1 MSQKNDRTK
10 HKKTSDCLLE
20 TVQRVLCC
28 FVVVWLDRFC
38 GALPHAP
45 QGSAAPLTPYQRRE
59 QRFRHR
65 QRCRLDGRGCGFFG
79 GLLRFCCF
87 VVFLFGVGSDSGRA
101 FAQSHPAIE
110 AYSKGMQAYSEKR
123 YDAALELFQSARILL
138 PREEK
143 WEPFRNGLRFYLGF
157 CHYSI
162 GGWEHWTQAKQLWE
176 SYVKSSVGRVESL
189 EKTVK
194 ASVPRLEHL
203 AHEQVLRMLG
213 LAFEKERLLEMTRWL
228 PRYKLVLG
236 WKNQDVSKSSL
247 YHLFEARSFRLEAKT
262 AGGSSEKLLLYQN
275 AKQLLQK
282 IKKQELR
289 IFWQKKAEEEEQVVR
304 IESATLFMQ
313 RGIEAVREGA
323 GEQALSFFR
332 EAEEEVKGMGKEVLE
347 IQGELLYWRGRV
359 FAQEKKPPSQKQA
372 IVLLQRYLA
381 HKSTK
386 TAARQQSART
396 MLAALQLASKPRSR
410 PKPLPKP
417 ISPLLVAG
425 WVVAGVGVLAIG
437 TGIGLGA
444 LGSKDFAES
453 QGKVSAAEVTAVQI
467 SRPWMDGYHKVIAAD
482 ILFGAGGL
490 LVLLGGTTVVVLLLQ
505 QPRIPLKDKPFTA
518 AQTQAVSCLS
528 GCTDL

>member
-1 MSQKNDRTK
+1 MNQKNDQANHR
-10 HKKTSDCLLE
+10 KTSFYFSD
-20 TVQRVLCC
+20 TVQRVL
-28 FVVVWLDRFC
+28 FYFAVVRLKRFT
-38 GALPHAP
+38 GAWPHVP
-45 QGSAAPLTPYQRRE
+45 LLGEDLLTPYQRRE
-59 QRFRHR
+59 QRFPHR
-65 QRCRLDGRGCGFFG
+65 RLCRLSGRGFFCR
-79 GLLRFCCF
+79 LLRFYGL
-87 VVFLFGVGSDSGRA
+87 VVLLFLVGVGSGRA

-123 YDAALELFQSARILL
+123 YEAALELFQSARILL

-176 SYVKSSVGRVESL
+176 SYSKSSVGRLESL

-194 ASVPRLEHL
+194 ASVPRLERL

-213 LAFEKERLLEMTRWL
+213 VAFEKERLLEMTRWL
-228 PRYKLVLG
+228 PRYKVVLG
-236 WKNQDVSKSSL
+236 WKRQDVSKSSL

-275 AKQLLQK
+275 AKKLLQK
-282 IKKQELR
+282 IKKQELQ
-289 IFWQKKAEEEEQVVR
+289 IFWQKKAEEEEQTVR
-304 IESATLFMQ
+304 LESGTLFMQ

-332 EAEEEVKGMGKEVLE
+332 EAEEEVKGMGKEALE

-381 HKSTK
+381 HKGAK

-396 MLAALQLASKPRSR
+396 LLAALQLASRPRSR
-410 PKPLPKP
+410 PKPPPKP

-425 WVVAGVGVLAIG
+425 WVVAGAGIVAIG

-444 LGSKDFAES
+444 SGAKDFADI
-453 QGKVSAAEVTAVQI
+453 QGKTSVAEVTAGQI

-490 LVLLGGTTVVVLLLQ
+490 LVLLGGTTVAVILLQ
-505 QPRIPLKDKPFTA
+505 RPRLPPKDKSFSSPK
-518 AQTQAVSCLS
+518 TQAALCLL
-528 GCTDL
+528 GCMDI